1 MRGAVS
7 HPFLLQFC
15 SLLQGRSCLWTI
27 SISTQINCLQ
37 KFYGKR
43 AFRACGEKA
52 KRRADV
58 NRFFVAGA
66 ERNVLSCSKRQVHA
80 AFFCCTASGGAEFC
94 KNMFCVYGR
103 FVGASFVQANEK
115 RQKGKNFCKNRI
127 GNKKPCYVRAFLEQ
141 KKGFFKKFCRLFCQR
156 LQEKAVFGIM
166 FSGEL

>member
-15 SLLQGRSCLWTI
+15 SLLQGRSCLWTV

-66 ERNVLSCSKRQVHA
+66 ERNVLSCSKRQVYA
-80 AFFCCTASGGAEFC
+80 VFFVFLLQAVQSFAKTCFAYMGDLSGLLLC
-94 KNMFCVYGR
+94 KQMKK
-103 FVGASFVQANEK
+103 AK
-115 RQKGKNFCKNRI
+115 RKKLLQKSHREQ
-127 GNKKPCYVRAFLEQ
+127 KPCYVRAFLEQ

-166 FSGEL
+166 F

>member
-1 MRGAVS
+1 M
-7 HPFLLQFC
+7 
-15 SLLQGRSCLWTI
+15 WTV

-52 KRRADV
+52 NRRADV

-66 ERNVLSCSKRQVHA
+66 ERNVLSCSKGRLTLHFFVALRQAVQSFA
-80 AFFCCTASGGAEFC
+80 KTCFAYMGDLSGLLLYKQMKKA
-94 KNMFCVYGR
+94 KR
-103 FVGASFVQANEK
+103 EK
-115 RQKGKNFCKNRI
+115 LLQKSHREQ
-127 GNKKPCYVRAFLEQ
+127 KPCYVRAFLEQ